1 MDVVTFAEKFYG
13 VELNEWQ
20 KTYLRTLDRLYTE
33 GDVRVVVV
41 PKGVGRMFTYFKL
54 KELISNG
61 STDDGKH

>member
-1 MDVVTFAEKFYG
+1 MDVVEFAEKFYG
-13 VELNEWQ
+13 VILKDWQ

-54 KELISNG
+54 KELTQNG
-61 STDDGKH
+61 KTSHRKQ

>member
-1 MDVVTFAEKFYG
+1 MDVVMFAEKFYG
-13 VELNEWQ
+13 VELKEWQ

-61 STDDGKH
+61 STNDSKY

>member
-13 VELNEWQ
+13 VELKEWQ

-61 STDDGKH
+61 STNDSKY